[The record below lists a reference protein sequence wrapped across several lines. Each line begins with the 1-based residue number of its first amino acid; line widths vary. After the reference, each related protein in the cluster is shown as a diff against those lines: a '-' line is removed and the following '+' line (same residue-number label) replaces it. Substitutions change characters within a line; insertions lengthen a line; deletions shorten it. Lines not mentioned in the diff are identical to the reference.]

1 MYYTFPSYYC
11 LNTCSAGGNY
21 VRARTVDTRLFL
33 HLPRAWV
40 RGYPSV
46 YLPYILPTNKAS
58 SHSMEL
64 WGLYFSTCCL
74 RFSTCVNF
82 VLCLLYLSLK
92 VANFIVCNFKSELKA
107 SEIEYGSWLK
117 HTCVVSPVHILLALK
132 RWSREPKCSK
142 LLPTTTNL
150 KFNLRRVQWCIV
162 CLPSN

>member
-1 MYYTFPSYYC
+1 MYDTFPSYYC

-82 VLCLLYLSLK
+82 VLCN
-92 VANFIVCNFKSELKA
+92 NFSYFNF
-107 SEIEYGSWLK
+107 
-117 HTCVVSPVHILLALK
+117 
-132 RWSREPKCSK
+132 
-142 LLPTTTNL
+142 LLPFVDLCSQAHIYKNCGL
-150 KFNLRRVQWCIV
+150 CFKPGSCWHHWR
-162 CLPSN
+162 